1 MEIYIVLSLDLHKLA
16 TDMLHNYD
24 SYARML
30 WVAVA
35 SVASVASW
43 LLAGQIHKRG
53 FTLTQD
59 NVNHNVSS

>member
-1 MEIYIVLSLDLHKLA
+1 MEIYIVLSLDVHKLA

-35 SVASVASW
+35 SVASW

-59 NVNHNVSS
+59 NVNRNVSN